1 MTDAARTPETT
12 AAGTSQAAPDR
23 SGTAHR
29 RLEVDV
35 LVIGWGKGGKTFA
48 AAMAGTG
55 RTVAMV
61 EQSAA
66 MYGGTCINIACV
78 PTKTLIHSASTRRDD
93 DDPQQF
99 FDAAVQRRDSLVG
112 KLNETNFH
120 VLFERDTVTVVD
132 GRARFVGEREV
143 EVTPSAGGSGRAERL
158 RITGHTVVVNTGST
172 PVVPDLPGAEGPRV
186 YDSTSLQH
194 VQPFPRRLAIVG
206 GGPVGLE
213 FAAMFSGFG
222 AEVTVLNR
230 RERILPAEDED
241 VADAVA
247 EVLIGQGITLRNG
260 ASVTELQDGPD
271 GVTLL
276 LEEGTGP
283 SVDAVLFATGRRPA
297 TDGLGLQDAGIEVDE
312 RGAVVVDDRLRTT
325 AEGVFAMGDVHG
337 GQQRTYLSLD
347 DHRVVLSA
355 VTGDGSRRVGDRVGV
370 PATIFLTPP
379 LSSVGLTERRAREAG
394 RDVKVAF
401 AKVAGIKAMP
411 RPKAV
416 DDPRGVIKVVVDAHT
431 DQVLGARLFHV
442 DSQEVINLVGL
453 AMRTQVTATALRDGI
468 YTHPSSTEALN
479 EVLGQLS

>member
-1 MTDAARTPETT
+1 MSDAARTPETT
-12 AAGTSQAAPDR
+12 TADTNPAGPAP
-23 SGTAHR
+23 R

-35 LVIGWGKGGKTFA
+35 LVIGWGKGGKTLA
-48 AAMAGTG
+48 AAAAGTG

-66 MYGGTCINIACV
+66 MYGGSCINIACV
-78 PTKTLIHSASTRRDD
+78 PTKTLIHSASTRRGQDD
-93 DDPQQF
+93 AQQF
-99 FDAAVQRRDSLVG
+99 FDASVKRRDSLIG
-112 KLNETNFH
+112 KLNDTNFH
-120 VLFERDTVTVVD
+120 ILFDRDTATVVD

-158 RITGHTVVVNTGST
+158 RITGRTVVVNTGST
-172 PVVPDLPGAEGPRV
+172 PVIPDLPGAKGPRV
-186 YDSTSLQH
+186 FDSASLQH

-213 FAAMFSGFG
+213 FASMFSGFG

-230 RERILPAEDED
+230 GERILPAEDQD

-247 EVLIGQGITLRNG
+247 EVLIGEGITLRNR
-260 ASVTELQDGPD
+260 ASVMELKDGPD
-271 GVTLL
+271 GVAVLL
-276 LEEGTGP
+276 GEGTGP
-283 SVDAVLFATGRRPA
+283 TVDAVLFATGRRPA
-297 TDGLGLQDAGIEVDE
+297 TEGLGLEAAGIEVDE
-312 RGAVVVDDRLRTT
+312 MGAIVVDDQLRTS
-325 AEGVFAMGDVHG
+325 ADRVFAMGDVHG
-337 GQQRTYLSLD
+337 GQQQTYLSLD
-347 DHRVVLSA
+347 DHRVVLSTL
-355 VTGDGSRRVGDRVGV
+355 TGDGSRRVSDRVGV

-379 LSSVGLTERRAREAG
+379 FSSVGLTERQARDAG

-442 DSQEVINLVGL
+442 DSQEVINLVAL
-453 AMRTQVTATALRDGI
+453 AMRAQVTASALREGI
-468 YTHPSSTEALN
+468 WTHPSSTEALN
-479 EVLGQLS
+479 EVIGQLA

>member
-1 MTDAARTPETT
+1 MTDSARTPETT
-12 AAGTSQAAPDR
+12 MAETPQAGSTP
-23 SGTAHR
+23 R

-48 AAMAGTG
+48 AAAAGTG
-55 RTVAMV
+55 RTVAVV

-78 PTKTLIHSASTRRDD
+78 PTKTLVHSASTRRDQ

-99 FDAAVQRRDSLVG
+99 FDASVKRRDSLIG
-112 KLNETNFH
+112 KLNDTNFH
-120 VLFERDTVTVVD
+120 LLFDRDTVTVVD

-158 RITGHTVVVNTGST
+158 RITGRTVVVNTGSA
-172 PVVPDLPGAEGPRV
+172 PVIPDLPGADGPRV

-194 VQPFPRRLAIVG
+194 VKPFPRRLAIVG

-213 FAAMFSGFG
+213 FASMFSDFG

-247 EVLIGQGITLRNG
+247 EVLIGEGITLRHG
-260 ASVTELQDGPD
+260 ASVTELRDGPD
-271 GVTLL
+271 GVAVL

-283 SVDAVLFATGRRPA
+283 TVDAVLFATGRRPA
-297 TDGLGLQDAGIEVDE
+297 TEGLGLEAAGIEVDE
-312 RGAVVVDDRLRTT
+312 QGAIVVDDRLRTS
-325 AEGVFAMGDVHG
+325 ADRVFAMGDVHG
-337 GQQRTYLSLD
+337 GQQQTYLSLD

-355 VTGDGSRRVGDRVGV
+355 VAGDGSRRVSDRVGV

-379 LSSVGLTERRAREAG
+379 FSSVGLTEHQAREAG

-442 DSQEVINLVGL
+442 DSQEVINLVAV
-453 AMRTQVTATALRDGI
+453 AMRSQVTASTLRDGI
-468 YTHPSSTEALN
+468 YTHPSSTEGLN
-479 EVLGQLS
+479 EVLGQFS